1 MTLRTLTLG
10 LSMIATLSLAAAC
23 GDDDSGDGTTGSGNA
38 GNTGNTGNG
47 GSGNTG
53 NDGGTGN
60 QGGTGNTGG
69 STNFDVPSCAT
80 YCGMIEDNCEDTPQ
94 YFDGSCEAICAQFS
108 AGLSTD
114 PTGADVTGGTDTLAC
129 RAYHVSVAGM
139 TEPELHCPHSGPVGE
154 GQCSGDGKVEAF
166 CALQNAICG
175 TEQYATEADCV
186 ADITG
191 VTDGGPYDATHQTDD
206 TLACRTYHLTAAAV
220 DSAAHCQHTG
230 GPASLTGDSNA
241 CIN

>member
-10 LSMIATLSLAAAC
+10 LSMVATLSLIAAC
-23 GDDDSGDGTTGSGNA
+23 GDDETGDGTTGSGNA
-38 GNTGNTGNG
+38 GNAGATG

-69 STNFDVPSCAT
+69 GTNFDVPSCAT
-80 YCGMIEDNCEDTPQ
+80 YCSMIEDNCGDTPQ
-94 YFDGSCEAICAQFS
+94 YFDGSCESICAEFS

-139 TEPELHCPHSGPVGE
+139 TEPELHCPHAGPVGE
-154 GQCSGDGKVEAF
+154 GQCSGEGKVEAF

-175 TEQYATEADCV
+175 TDQYATEADCV
-186 ADITG
+186 TDIAT
-191 VTDGGPYDATHQTDD
+191 VTDGGPYDATHQADN
-206 TLACRTYHLTAAAV
+206 TLSCRTYHLTAAAV
-220 DSAAHCQHTG
+220 DAATHCQHTG
-230 GPASLTGDSNA
+230 GPGSLTGDSSA
-241 CIN
+241 CVN